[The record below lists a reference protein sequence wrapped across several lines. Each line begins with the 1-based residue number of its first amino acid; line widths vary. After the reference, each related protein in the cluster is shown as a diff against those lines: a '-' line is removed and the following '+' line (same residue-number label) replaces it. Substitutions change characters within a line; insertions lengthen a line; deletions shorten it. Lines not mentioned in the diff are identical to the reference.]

1 MDKIVLKQKSS
12 AYLIAGDIFESVCAA
27 LAVWLAWPNR
37 YAAVL
42 ALCAAA
48 AWLIYRLRNDGRTV
62 TLTRTQL
69 RRQRRYGRAQM
80 LPLSDYSGVG
90 VAVTRVG
97 TYHLA
102 SVAQVALI
110 PRNKLAK
117 AAVVWETA
125 CRDDM
130 KSPIASPEA
139 ETLAQQIAAFAGL
152 ENHSILGRLTS
163 DGDWYYLAHRRP
175 GSPDLFG
182 GYHGS

>member
-1 MDKIVLKQKSS
+1 
-12 AYLIAGDIFESVCAA
+12 
-27 LAVWLAWPNR
+27 
-37 YAAVL
+37 
-42 ALCAAA
+42 
-48 AWLIYRLRNDGRTV
+48 
-62 TLTRTQL
+62 
-69 RRQRRYGRAQM
+69 M

-97 TYHLA
+97 MYHLA

-110 PRNKLAK
+110 PRNKLDK
-117 AAVVWETA
+117 AAVVWETDY
-125 CRDDM
+125 RDDM
-130 KSPIASPEA
+130 KSPIACPEA

>member
-1 MDKIVLKQKSS
+1 M
-12 AYLIAGDIFESVCAA
+12 
-27 LAVWLAWPNR
+27 
-37 YAAVL
+37 
-42 ALCAAA
+42 
-48 AWLIYRLRNDGRTV
+48 
-62 TLTRTQL
+62 
-69 RRQRRYGRAQM
+69 
-80 LPLSDYSGVG
+80 
-90 VAVTRVG
+90 
-97 TYHLA
+97 YHLA
-102 SVAQVALI
+102 SVAQIALI
-110 PRNKLAK
+110 PRDKLAK

-125 CRDDM
+125 YRDDM

>member
-1 MDKIVLKQKSS
+1 MDKIILKQKSS
-12 AYLIAGDIFESVCAA
+12 AYLIAGDILEIMGSV
-27 LAVWLAWPNR
+27 LVLWLAWPNR

-48 AWLIYRLRNDGRTV
+48 ALLAYRLRNDGRTV

-102 SVAQVALI
+102 TVAQIALI

-117 AAVVWETA
+117 VAVVCETDY
-125 CRDDM
+125 RDDM
-130 KSPIASPEA
+130 KSPVTCPEA
-139 ETLAQQIAAFAGL
+139 EAKAQQIAEFAGL
-152 ENHSILGRLTS
+152 ENHGILGRLTS

-175 GSPDLFG
+175 GSPDLSG
-182 GYHGS
+182 GNHGC